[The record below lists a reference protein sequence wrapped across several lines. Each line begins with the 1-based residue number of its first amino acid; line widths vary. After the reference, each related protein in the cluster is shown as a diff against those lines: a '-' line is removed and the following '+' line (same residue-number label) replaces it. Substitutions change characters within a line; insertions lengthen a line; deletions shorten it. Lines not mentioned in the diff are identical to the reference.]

1 MNAERTSS
9 GRVTAQR
16 RIADI
21 LELSGLNAEDSMAE
35 ARNILAIALEV
46 ELDNA
51 RLDDDGGPA

>member
-9 GRVTAQR
+9 GRVTPQR

-21 LELSGLNAEDSMAE
+21 LEQSGLHAEDSMTE
-35 ARNILAIALEV
+35 ARNILAIALEAD
-46 ELDNA
+46 LQ